1 MPRQYIIIT
10 VIYIKRLHVKSYKYL
25 LALTKCQK
33 VINVRSYKYL
43 HARAVKD
50 DVCLSVLEKTVGPCE
65 SSVFPQ
71 IIVVINRLRQ
81 DIVTGMTYVSQSW
94 RKQWDLVNHQ
104 FSSNYSCDQ

>member
-94 RKQWDLVNHQ
+94 RNSVT
-104 FSSNYSCDQ
+104 S